1 VKRICKLEQREGFIR
16 KIGGSWDNLE
26 LLFENQGLDGNFHI
40 ELGLWVDIAKL
51 EGLTVK
57 R

>member
-16 KIGGSWDNLE
+16 KIGGSRDNLE
-26 LLFENQGLDGNFHI
+26 LLFENQGLDGNFDI
-40 ELGLWVDIAKL
+40 ELGLWVHIAKL

-57 R
+57 